1 MTEFEYNL
9 YLNFD
14 FNTLNYTQ
22 WYFFSVRNI
31 RKGKSLFNFILL

>member
-1 MTEFEYNL
+1 VTENEYNL

-14 FNTLNYTQ
+14 FNTTNYTQ

-31 RKGKSLFNFILL
+31 KKGMKYEIT